1 MTINVQET
9 FNALPPVWPED
20 LLPAI
25 RREIDARPLSLVV
38 LDDDPTGTQTVYDV
52 PVLTGWEVRTL
63 VDEFNRRTP
72 LFYVLTNSRSAPQ
85 VQAVELAREIGANIF
100 EASRQTGRAFEVI
113 SRSDSTLRGHFPAE
127 VDALAD
133 VLEMRQAVTLVMPFF
148 EEGGRYTIGDV
159 HYVKEGNDLVP
170 AAQTPFAADA
180 VFGYRHSDLKEWVEE
195 KTRGRVPAS
204 SVRSLAIDDIRL
216 KGPDCVASKIAECPP
231 GSVCIVNAADYR
243 DMEVVVLGLLKTTD
257 KGAHFLFRTAASF
270 VRVRAGLRPHSL
282 LTAKEVLS
290 ADKAGGLIV
299 IGSHVPCSSE
309 QLSHLLANTDIHEIE
324 LNVKRIL
331 APAARDSQI
340 SRIVRFAD
348 GALSQCKDVVV
359 YTSRELI
366 TSDDDLGSLSV
377 GSAVSEALVE
387 IVGSISAPLRYLI
400 AKGGITSSDIATK
413 ALAIG
418 RAHVLGQILPGVPV
432 WRCGPESRFP
442 GMPYV
447 VFPGNVGSAD
457 AITTVFR
464 SLREPPARRDSAGT
478 L

>member
-9 FNALPPVWPED
+9 FNTLPPVWPED

-52 PVLTGWEVRTL
+52 PVLTGWEVQTL

-72 LFYVLTNSRSAPQ
+72 LFYVLTNSRSTSQA
-85 VQAVELAREIGANIF
+85 QAVELAREIGANIF

-133 VLEMRQAVTLVMPFF
+133 VLEIRQAVTLVIPFF

-216 KGPDCVASKIAECPP
+216 KGPDCIASKIAECAP
-231 GSVCIVNAADYR
+231 GTVCIVNSADYR
-243 DMEVVVLGLLKTTD
+243 DMEVVVLGLLR
-257 KGAHFLFRTAASF
+257 AEHENVRLLFRTAASF
-270 VRVRAGLRPHSL
+270 VRVRGGLRARPL
-282 LTAKEVLS
+282 LTAEETLS
-290 ADKAGGLIV
+290 TCEGGGLV
-299 IGSHVPCSSE
+299 VVGSHMPRSSE
-309 QLSHLLANTDIHEIE
+309 QLLDLLDNAYVRGIE
-324 LNVKRIL
+324 LSVRGIL
-331 APAARDSQI
+331 ASKSRDMEI
-340 SRIVRFAD
+340 GKAVEFAD
-348 GALSQCKDVVV
+348 SALSKGKDVAI
-359 YTSRELI
+359 YTSRELVRG
-366 TSDDDLGSLSV
+366 DDDVGSLSI
-377 GSAVSEALVE
+377 SAAVSQALVR
-387 IVGSISAPLRYLI
+387 IVSSISVRPRYI
-400 AKGGITSSDIATK
+400 VAKGGITSSDIATQ
-413 ALAIG
+413 ALEIR
-418 RAHVLGQILPGVPV
+418 RAQVLGQILPGVPV
-432 WRCGPESRFP
+432 WRCGSESRFP
-442 GMPYV
+442 NLPYV
-447 VFPGNVGSAD
+447 VFPGNVGSTG
-457 AITTVFR
+457 AISTIVRT
-464 SLREPPARRDSAGT
+464 LRKPEDR
-478 L
+478 